1 MMLIFSFFYV
11 YLKTIKNGWELMYST
26 FDADAPGP
34 LVNPYFILYNKYRGT
49 MRIFLYLTTQ
59 FVATSSYL
67 QDGLSVA
74 STHQTSLLNFM
85 GQDIIDATK
94 VSSEYQQI
102 QPVPTDGTAPLASN
116 KWYMLEYDI
125 AYDPNIESIPYDEIQ
140 LCWHLNYVDVSNI
153 KMFGTQIGTLNGTI
167 GAATTEKG
175 NVIKSLKE
183 TGSTAGKALITGI
196 GTKIVSDNT
205 IDEKTGENKLGLR
218 NDIFKN
224 LAADLKNAYADGVG
238 GLPKAALKLVKAI
251 FGGVTGPTPIS
262 FEMRTEIEMSGK
274 QTSAGSF
281 PSSPTSVWIPGTN
294 IAPDAVGYIPLYNK
308 PLGVI
313 NFKGQP
319 DINMTIDAYEYQEP
333 DEPFDPDRMMTVTE
347 YWAYYLE
354 DLDYSDYLIVNP
366 EVQKIADVTIEQ
378 QKLVVTGYS
387 HWTSKEEFWWDNLDL
402 SAKDGSTWDDYAFPS
417 DLRFGVRFTVKV
429 APKDGSPASYIL
441 KTFLLKARWTVVT
454 RYE

>member
-1 MMLIFSFFYV
+1 MKKLRFIAILALLSSGCAKDEIQSWSSLETTRETRAVIVPAFDWENADWMPTPPNQSRIPSPWVGQGSLASLYGMEIINDR
-11 YLKTIKNGWELMYST
+11 KKINGWELMYST
-26 FDADAPGP
+26 FDAEAPGP

-67 QDGLSVA
+67 QDGLSIA
-74 STHQTSLLNFM
+74 STHRTSMLNFM

-102 QPVPTDGTAPLASN
+102 QPVPADGTAPLASN

-140 LCWHLNYVDVSNI
+140 LCWHLNYVDISDI

-183 TGSTAGKALITGI
+183 TGSSAGKALITGI

-218 NDIFKN
+218 NE
-224 LAADLKNAYADGVG
+224 Y
-238 GLPKAALKLVKAI
+238 
-251 FGGVTGPTPIS
+251 
-262 FEMRTEIEMSGK
+262 
-274 QTSAGSF
+274 
-281 PSSPTSVWIPGTN
+281 
-294 IAPDAVGYIPLYNK
+294 
-308 PLGVI
+308 
-313 NFKGQP
+313 
-319 DINMTIDAYEYQEP
+319 DAYYRG
-333 DEPFDPDRMMTVTE
+333 DF
-347 YWAYYLE
+347 
-354 DLDYSDYLIVNP
+354 DYSDYLIINP

-378 QKLVVTGYS
+378 QKLVISGFS
-387 HWTSKEEFWWDNLDL
+387 QWTSNEEFAWDNLDL
-402 SAKDGSTWDDYAFPS
+402 SAKEGSTWDDYAFPH
-417 DLRFGVRFTVKV
+417 DLRFGVRFTIKV

-441 KTFLLKARWTVVT
+441 KTFLLKDRWKVIT